1 MPDTPYT
8 PPNLRE
14 QPAASDMPLPM
25 DVNENLRDSPVTNIH
40 VDAKTGQVIIDR
52 PDGGIDVQPQAT
64 ADGPNESSGFDV
76 NLAVGM
82 DDSELNRICSEI
94 LKGIEADEQA
104 RRDWVETG
112 SKGMEYLGIRI
123 EEPSAEVSPQ
133 GSIAKVHST
142 MLLEAVMRS
151 WANSRAELL
160 PVGGPVKVRDDK
172 PVEPAPPNGMLGHNG
187 GPPMDAAPPPQAG
200 APPAPQ
206 PPAAPPMPR
215 ADLAQAFETDFNH
228 YLTVVDKEYYPD
240 TSRMLF
246 SRALLGCQFKKIYK
260 CPIRRRPVSVWVKG
274 TDLIV
279 SNDASHLMGAGR
291 VTERIMTRDAMVKR
305 LQAVKHWRNVPL
317 IQPNQTPTPTDQT
330 VAMVEG
336 VKAVPDIPADHRH
349 TIYECYTD
357 LAVGRLAKD
366 ENNKDPGF
374 PLPYRVTID
383 KDSHVVLEIR
393 RNWKEGDE
401 DYKKRHRYVKF
412 GFVPGLG
419 FYDLGFIHILGGP
432 QRAMTA
438 IERQLIDAGMF
449 ASFPGGLIAQG
460 PGSREATT
468 EIRVG
473 PGQFAKVQ
481 TAGLPIQQ
489 VVMPLP
495 YKEPSQV
502 LQQLLGGIGTDA
514 RRLAGVL
521 EIPMAEGR
529 IGDVPVGTILS
540 YIESISKVPS
550 AVHKDDHMAQQ
561 EEFELLRELFIED
574 PECLSKFARRPAHKW
589 STAEELEDKELVP
602 AADPNVPSQVHR
614 LMQAT
619 AITQASGLPQ
629 FQGIP
634 DQRGVWN
641 WVTRT
646 LGIQDNSGITLP
658 PQPVAPPAPDPKIVA
673 QQLKNQGDQQKI
685 AAEAQARAQEGKIR
699 QGEIASE
706 SADRAADRASRE
718 RVQAMKNE
726 GDMMKQQMQVYMHGI
741 TTAHDATQAHLDR
754 GNTAGIAAADR
765 THEAFQAQADRA
777 AQPEQAAA

>member
-1 MPDTPYT
+1 MTSVPFT

-14 QPAASDMPLPM
+14 QAPASGDMPQPF
-25 DVNENLRDSPVTNIH
+25 DVNELLLGGYGATNIH
-40 VDAKTGQVIIDR
+40 VDASSGQVIVER
-52 PDGGIDVQPQAT
+52 PDGGIDVRPQAT
-64 ADGPNESSGFDV
+64 ADSPNDSSDFDA

-82 DDSELNRICSEI
+82 TDAELNGICNDI
-94 LKGIEADEQA
+94 IKGIEADEQA

-112 SKGMEYLGIRI
+112 NKGMEYLGIRI
-123 EEPSAEVSPQ
+123 EDPTAEVSPQ
-133 GSIAKVHST
+133 GSIAKVHAT

-160 PVGGPVKVRDDK
+160 PVGGPVKVRDDR
-172 PVEPAPPNGMLGHNG
+172 PVEPQPPNGLVPGVGHNG
-187 GPPMDAAPPPQAG
+187 GPPLDPAAAPAPTGVAAG
-200 APPAPQ
+200 GASPEA
-206 PPAAPPMPR
+206 PMPR
-215 ADLAQAFETDFNH
+215 ADLAEALEKDFNH

-291 VTERIMTRDAMVKR
+291 VTERIMTRHSMVLR
-305 LQAVKHWRNVPL
+305 LQKTKHWRDVPL
-317 IQPNQTPTPTDQT
+317 ISPNQAPTPTDQT
-330 VAMVEG
+330 VAQIEG

-349 TIYECYTD
+349 TIYECYTE
-357 LAVGRLAKD
+357 LSTGKLAKNEKGKD
-366 ENNKDPGF
+366 EGF
-374 PLPYRVTID
+374 PLPYRVTLD
-383 KDSHVVLEIR
+383 KDSRIVLEIR
-393 RNWKEGDE
+393 RNWREGDE
-401 DYKKRHRYVKF
+401 QYQKRRRYVKF

-419 FYDLGFIHILGGP
+419 FYDLGFIHIIGNP
-432 QRAMTA
+432 QRACTA

-473 PGQFAKVQ
+473 PAQFAKIQ

-495 YKEPSQV
+495 YKEPSQT
-502 LQQLLGGIGTDA
+502 LYQLLGQIGADG

-561 EEFELLRELFIED
+561 EEFDLLRELFIED
-574 PECLSKFARRPAHKW
+574 PECLSKFSRRPAHKW
-589 STAEELEDKELVP
+589 AVAEELSDQELVP
-602 AADPNVPSQVHR
+602 AADPNVPSQTHR

-634 DQRGVWN
+634 NQRGVWD

-646 LGIQDNSGITLP
+646 LGIQDNTGITNP
-658 PQPVAPPAPDPKIVA
+658 PQPQAAAPPDPKIVA
-673 QQLKNQGDQQKI
+673 QTIKAQGDLQKI
-685 AAEAQARAQEGKIR
+685 QAMGQERQQEAALRQA
-699 QGEIASE
+699 EIASE
-706 SADRAADRASRE
+706 SQDRAADRASRE
-718 RVQAMKNE
+718 RVQAMKNQ
-726 GDMMKQQMQVYMHGI
+726 GDMMKQQTQVYMHGI
-741 TTAHDATQAHLDR
+741 TTLHEAAQQHLDR
-754 GNTAGIAAADR
+754 GHQAGIAAADR
-765 THEAFQAQADRA
+765 TADAANSRA
-777 AQPEQAAA
+777 AA